1 MQTGPNCLGPVG
13 TDRIRPT
20 VAQSWT
26 ADPLGSLAGR
36 STASGGIGRRIST
49 TPRPPNWSNMTDRRQ
64 FLQFLAGSPL
74 LAAAGI
80 STRLL
85 QDLTSASPARAANA
99 LSRAQ
104 QALQDPAVI
113 RAASEALDVFDFEP
127 AARAKIPV
135 AHWAYLATGTDD
147 DGTIRAN
154 REGFNHWALKPR
166 RLVDVHAIDGSVTLF
181 GTRYPTP
188 IVISPVASQK
198 AFHPLGEIAVAR
210 AARARNHLQVLS
222 TVATTSIEDAIA
234 ARGATVWF
242 QLYHQQDWA
251 KTKQMVQRA
260 ERAGSAAVVFTVDLF
275 GGSNRETMLRGARLD
290 TRNCLDCHPDGPP
303 ASGLRGASLGNLQ
316 RKPNVSGFTA
326 ATPIPE
332 VGTPT
337 WEFIDRLKA
346 ATSMKVLIKGIVTRE
361 DAELAVA
368 RGVDGLFCS
377 NHGGRAENS
386 MRATITSLPEV
397 VQGTAGRIPVICDG
411 GFRRGT
417 DIFKAMALGASAV
430 GIGRPYI
437 WGLGAFGQEGV
448 ETVLAILRNEFEMV
462 MKQMGTT
469 SIAAITRS
477 YLAPTIG

>member
-1 MQTGPNCLGPVG
+1 
-13 TDRIRPT
+13 
-20 VAQSWT
+20 
-26 ADPLGSLAGR
+26 
-36 STASGGIGRRIST
+36 
-49 TPRPPNWSNMTDRRQ
+49 MTDRRQ

-74 LAAAGI
+74 FAAAGL
-80 STRLL
+80 SPRLL
-85 QDLTSASPARAANA
+85 RDLASQSPRRASESF
-99 LSRAQ
+99 SRAQ
-104 QALQDPAVI
+104 QALQGSPAITSV
-113 RAASEALDVFDFEP
+113 SEALNVFDFETV
-127 AARAKIPV
+127 ARTKIPA

-154 REGFNHWALKPR
+154 REGFDRWALKPR
-166 RLVDVHAIDGSVTLF
+166 RLVDVRVIDGSVTLF

-188 IVISPVASQK
+188 IVINPVGSQK
-198 AFHPLGEIAVAR
+198 AFHPLGEVAVAR
-210 AARARNHLQVLS
+210 AAKAKNHLQVLS

-234 ARGATVWF
+234 ARGAAVWF
-242 QLYHQQDWA
+242 QLYHNPQDWA
-251 KTKQMVQRA
+251 VTKQMVQRA
-260 ERAGSAAVVFTVDLF
+260 ERAGSTAVVLTVDLF

-290 TRNCLDCHPDGPP
+290 TRNCIDCHPDGPP
-303 ASGLRGASLGNLQ
+303 VPGLRGAALGDTR
-316 RKPNVSGFTA
+316 RKPNVNGYPA
-326 ATPIPE
+326 VTPIPE

-337 WEFIDRLKA
+337 WEFVDRLKA
-346 ATSMKVLIKGIVTRE
+346 ATSMKVLLKGIVTRE

-368 RGVDGLFCS
+368 HGVDGLFCS

-417 DIFKAMALGASAV
+417 DIFKAMALGASSI

-448 ETVLAILRNEFEMV
+448 EMVLTILRNELELV
-462 MKQMGTT
+462 MRQMGTT

-477 YLAPTIG
+477 YLAPANG